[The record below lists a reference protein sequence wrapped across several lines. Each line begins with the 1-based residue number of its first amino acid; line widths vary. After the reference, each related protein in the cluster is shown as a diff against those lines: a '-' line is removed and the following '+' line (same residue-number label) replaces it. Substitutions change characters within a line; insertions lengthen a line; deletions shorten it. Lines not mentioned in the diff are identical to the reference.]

1 MTTVQGMLQGPY
13 HFSTMVE
20 VNGQT
25 FVQLHKMP
33 LKWPLIQSGSTWSFP
48 CAHFRQIARYITTED
63 SLFIH

>member
-33 LKWPLIQSGSTWSFP
+33 LKWPLIQSGFNLVISMCSFQTNSKVYN
-48 CAHFRQIARYITTED
+48 H
-63 SLFIH
+63 

>member
-33 LKWPLIQSGSTWSFP
+33 LKWPLIQSGLHLVISMCSFQTNSKVYN
-48 CAHFRQIARYITTED
+48 H
-63 SLFIH
+63 